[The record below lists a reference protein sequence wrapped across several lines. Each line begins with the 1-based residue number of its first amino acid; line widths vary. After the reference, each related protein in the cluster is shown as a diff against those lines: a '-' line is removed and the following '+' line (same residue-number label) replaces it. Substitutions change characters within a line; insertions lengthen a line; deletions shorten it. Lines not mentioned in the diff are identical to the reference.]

1 MRRAAAVLV
10 AVVVLAVPGVAV
22 PAGAAGAV
30 FVRTAVSGGSLAVA
44 PAAIRISVH
53 GDLSLHGMRWAGW
66 GGAEARGRGRAH
78 VKACV
83 PDCNLGKWESPRV
96 TVTLADR
103 IRCDGRVVYGW
114 LGYRLHGEIPEG
126 AKRRGS
132 VDMRPRGC

>member
-1 MRRAAAVLV
+1 MVVLAAAV
-10 AVVVLAVPGVAV
+10 VAV
-22 PAGAAGAV
+22 PAAAAGAV
-30 FVRTAVSGGSLAVA
+30 LVRMALSGETLAVR
-44 PAAIRISVH
+44 PSAIKISVH

-66 GGAEARGRGRAH
+66 GGAEARGRERAR

-132 VDMRPRGC
+132 VDLRPRGC

>member
-1 MRRAAAVLV
+1 VVLV
-10 AVVVLAVPGVAV
+10 AVVVLAVPVVAV
-22 PAGAAGAV
+22 PAGAADVV
-30 FVRTAVSGGSLAVA
+30 FVRTAVSGGRLAVR
-44 PAAIRISVH
+44 PAGIKISVH

-66 GGAEARGRGRAH
+66 GRAEARGRGRAH

>member
-1 MRRAAAVLV
+1 VRRATVVLV
-10 AVVVLAVPGVAV
+10 AVVVLAVSVVAV

-30 FVRTAVSGGSLAVA
+30 FVRTAVSGGSLAVR
-44 PAAIRISVH
+44 PTAIKISVH
-53 GDLSLHGMRWAGW
+53 GDLSLHGMRWSGW
-66 GGAEARGRGRAH
+66 GGAEARGSGRAR

-96 TVTLADR
+96 TVRLANR
-103 IRCDGRVVYGW
+103 IRCDGRLVYGW

-132 VDMRPRGC
+132 IDMRPWGC

>member
-1 MRRAAAVLV
+1 M
-10 AVVVLAVPGVAV
+10 

-30 FVRTAVSGGSLAVA
+30 FVRTAVSGGALAVR

-53 GDLSLHGMRWAGW
+53 GDLSLHGMRWDGW
-66 GGAEARGRGRAH
+66 GGVEARGRGRAR

-83 PDCNLGKWESPRV
+83 PDCNLGKWETPRV
-96 TVTLADR
+96 TVTLAGR
-103 IRCDGRVVYGW
+103 VRCDGRLVYGW

-132 VDMRPRGC
+132 LDMRPRGC